1 MFALWM
7 AELRRFRWLALG
19 AVVLLTGALQ
29 FVDRLSDALLQPLAI
44 YRLAAAICA
53 LLGLLLGLYQAMSYR
68 RTSQWIALIH
78 RPVAPRRILW
88 ALGAASGC
96 ALLLTTALPV
106 VLMLGAHQVGSGSMP
121 DTRHWLLP
129 VAAWLF
135 AMIGYVAGLYLVLA
149 PRRYGWLAMLV
160 AFLPAVSMAAGWH
173 ALLVQA
179 GTMVVLAAMVT
190 TVFKPDLDG
199 PPRSSGGIA
208 ATAFTVAM
216 GAWLVAAVVG
226 DLAFQTVWI
235 ATGNDPLNGEV
246 PRGGIVEASRA
257 DGQAL
262 MADALS
268 LSPAPQ
274 ARLWRE
280 QAVLSEVYRVDPLV
294 ADWPR
299 RGALTNI
306 GEIRFTDPDRR
317 VDWTFSHDDMRFHGR
332 AVATRR
338 RGGVLGI
345 GGDNAPFRQ
354 PPMVVD
360 DGRMLT
366 ASGILAYDRE
376 SGRIDPLLML
386 PPGRVIASAPVL
398 VGDAVAVMT
407 SRDLRFHD
415 ARMLEDGDRL
425 YPVQTAIPLPG
436 PIGSLL
442 WVDLIDLLDG
452 YLAVFTYGRD
462 INSPDATWQAVRRV
476 DERGRVTAAGERRLT
491 PDYPALSR
499 FAGWWLSP
507 ALTTVRNAA
516 VAWPSGNRPL
526 GERRSDVPPP
536 LIWILAAILSLLAM
550 GAAIPLGRSRGMG
563 WRQVV
568 PWALVTLLTGPPMY
582 VALWLIRPTPHS

>member
-19 AVVLLTGALQ
+19 AAVLLTGALL
-29 FVDRLSDALLQPLAI
+29 FVDRLSDALLQPLSI
-44 YRLAAAICA
+44 YRLAGAFCA
-53 LLGLLLGLYQAMSYR
+53 LLGLALGLYQASSYR

-78 RPVAPRRILW
+78 RPIAPERLLW
-88 ALGAASGC
+88 ALGAAGGC
-96 ALLLTTALPV
+96 ALLLAAALPV
-106 VLMLGAHQVGSGSMP
+106 VLMLGAHQAGSGSIP
-121 DTRHWLLP
+121 DARHWLLP
-129 VAAWLF
+129 VAAWLI

-179 GTMVVLAAMVT
+179 GTMIGLAAMVA

-208 ATAFTVAM
+208 ATAFAVAM

-262 MADALS
+262 MADALLS
-268 LSPAPQ
+268 SPAPQ

-280 QAVLSEVYRVDPLV
+280 QAALSEVYRVDPLT

-317 VDWTFSHDDMRFHGR
+317 IEWTFSHDDMRFHGR

-345 GGDNAPFRQ
+345 GQDNAPFRQ

-366 ASGILAYDRE
+366 ASGILAFDRE
-376 SGRIDPLLML
+376 SGRVDPLLTL
-386 PPGRVIASAPVL
+386 PPGRVIASAPVP
-398 VGDAVAVMT
+398 VGDAVAVLS

-425 YPVQTAIPLPG
+425 YPVQAAIPLPG
-436 PIGSLL
+436 PVGSLMR
-442 WVDLIDLLDG
+442 VDLIELLDG
-452 YLAVFTYGRD
+452 YLAIFTYGRD

-476 DERGRVTAAGERRLT
+476 DEFGRVTTAGERRLT
-491 PDYPALSR
+491 ADYPALSR

-507 ALTTVRNAA
+507 ALTTARNAA
-516 VAWPSGNRPL
+516 VAWPADDQPL
-526 GERRSDVPPP
+526 GERRSDAPPP
-536 LIWILAAILSLLAM
+536 VIWTLAVILSLLAIV
-550 GAAIPLGRSRGMG
+550 AAIPLGRSRGMG
-563 WRQVV
+563 WRQLG
-568 PWALVTLLTGPPMY
+568 PWALATLLAGPPML
-582 VALWLIRPTPHS
+582 VALWLIRPTPRS